1 MKDTYVKPDYEIM
14 EIETKDIISSS
25 SGSHDWHWGS

>member
-14 EIETKDIISSS
+14 EVETKDIISLSKDMPT
-25 SGSHDWHWGS
+25 DW